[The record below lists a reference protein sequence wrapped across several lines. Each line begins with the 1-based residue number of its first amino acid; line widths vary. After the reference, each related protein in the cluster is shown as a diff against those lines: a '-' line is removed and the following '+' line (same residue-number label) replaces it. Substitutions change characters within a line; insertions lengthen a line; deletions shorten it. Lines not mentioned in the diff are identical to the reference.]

1 MKSELKELSIKMH
14 VYCDIDT
21 NKDDCEM
28 NYGEFYEKFPE
39 AYEKIERVL
48 GDYGYSCQIYEAEL
62 RSE

>member
-1 MKSELKELSIKMH
+1 MKSNIKELAVKMH

-21 NKDDCEM
+21 NRDDCEM
-28 NYGEFYEKFPE
+28 NSIEFYEKFPE

-48 GDYGYSCQIYEAEL
+48 GDYGYSFQIYEADL